1 MGFRGVNN
9 KAVDA
14 RQCDALTQQLVIHG
28 PDSWSGPCCKWLG
41 KKDSNLRMLESKSS
55 ALTSLAI
62 PQLIFGPVP
71 KRMIDQTRAN
81 PCFFDNRRCVFTARY
96 FTDYFLLIQQRLG
109 SCYKLGKQTR
119 TRTCHAR
126 MNILAG

>member
-14 RQCDALTQQLVIHG
+14 RQCDALTQQLVTHD
-28 PDSWSGPCCKWLG
+28 PDIWAGSCSKWLG

-62 PQLIFGPVP
+62 PQLIFGPIPQGV
-71 KRMIDQTRAN
+71 IDVTMAN
-81 PCFFDNRRCVFTARY
+81 PRFINDRHRVATVGY
-96 FTDYFLLIQQRLG
+96 FTDNFLLVQQSLTMR
-109 SCYKLGKQTR
+109 YKLGK
-119 TRTCHAR
+119 
-126 MNILAG
+126 